1 VSTHIDVSEATFE
14 RDVLERSF
22 EHPVVVD
29 FWAAWCGPCRS
40 LGPVLERLATEAD
53 GAWTLAK
60 LDVDSN
66 QSIAAAFGIQGIPA
80 VKAFKDGRVVAE
92 FTGALPEQQ
101 VRSWLTQLGPS
112 EADLAFE
119 HGHSAEDRGDL
130 DEARASYVRTLELDP
145 GHDVAR
151 KALAALDL
159 RLRLDDL
166 DRNELNA
173 RVQGDALDIDAEC
186 GLADIAAAE
195 GDHAAAAARL
205 IAAIEKTSGDERDR
219 LRTHLLGLLEPLP
232 VDDPVALSARRD
244 LARVLF

>member
-1 VSTHIDVSEATFE
+1 MNNHIDVSEVTFE
-14 RDVLERSF
+14 RDVLQSSF
-22 EHPVVVD
+22 EQPVVVD
-29 FWAAWCGPCRS
+29 FWAAWCGPCRA
-40 LGPVLERLATEAD
+40 LGPVLEKLAVEAA

-66 QSIAAAFGIQGIPA
+66 QNIAAAFGIQGIPA

-92 FTGALPEQQ
+92 FTGALPEQH
-101 VRSWLTQLGPS
+101 VRTWLKQLGPS
-112 EADLAFE
+112 EADVTVE
-119 HGHSAEDRGDL
+119 RGHTAEERGDL
-130 DEARASYVRTLELDP
+130 DEARAAYVRALEHDP

-159 RLRLDDL
+159 RMRLDDL

-173 RVQGDALDIDAEC
+173 RVEGNTLDIEALC

-195 GDHAAAAARL
+195 GDHASAVARL

-219 LRTHLLGLLEPLP
+219 LRTHLLGLLEPLQ